1 MSTKHTY
8 LLFLFAVV
16 LFGYVIWDNKGR
28 QITLNSIGKLK
39 AIPINN
45 IDSVN
50 QLILSTNGTKIVLTR
65 NKNEIWK
72 ITEPIQ
78 DRADSNIVTKMLE
91 TITTLKK
98 FEIKEN
104 DTKGKDMGIDDSAVS
119 LEIFQDNEHT
129 GKVTFGD
136 ETGLSGT
143 VYANWSSNKVNDSFF
158 CWAEA
163 RNEID
168 ISFDKLRDPQL
179 VKSLIEEIQE
189 IEVSDETG
197 ASLSVIRKSEKSDWI
212 IDKPLNTGTDSKRI
226 NEWLSNIVN
235 LTSQNFID
243 NSESITASYFNSIYK
258 SIKVKQFDDDEFMI
272 IDFAKSDTQNESYVR
287 VTDRPGIIFKAGS
300 EAIKSIDLN
309 PNTIRDKR
317 LIPFNPKSVIAMNIE
332 AKPDY
337 RVNLLQDNNGWQI
350 VENSSKT
357 KADRQRIY
365 KILESLA
372 SEKVEEFVADAAGN
386 LEPWGLNQPTLKIS
400 LKLVGIDPKKPKKDD
415 GSPNLIDINKEL
427 LVKGQLSEN
436 QDIVQYFATIKGSGS
451 VARLSPAFPS
461 IIPIRTL
468 DYKELYLWPPFNISS
483 IKKIITTNP
492 PQIPL
497 ELNYKFETN
506 QWTASIAEENISQK
520 IDQAQ
525 ALTLAQQLSLP
536 VRATQWLSKN
546 TGDAEI
552 ELLKPTRRV
561 EFILVDSNNTE
572 IKYKIEIAPVNR
584 DGNNLLYYA
593 RINDSTEICFIDKE
607 NFDVLNSQIIKDTG
621 EYS

>member
-1 MSTKHTY
+1 MSTKYTY
-8 LLFLFAVV
+8 ILFLFAVV
-16 LFGYVIWDNKGR
+16 LFGYVIWDNKER
-28 QITLNSIGKLK
+28 QVTVNSIGKLK
-39 AIPINN
+39 AIPISNA
-45 IDSVN
+45 DAVN
-50 QLILSTNGTKIVLTR
+50 KLILSTNGTKIVLAR
-65 NKNEIWK
+65 NNDKIWE

-98 FEIKEN
+98 FEIKED
-104 DTKGKDMGIDDSAVS
+104 DTQGKDMGIDDGAVS
-119 LEIFQDNEHT
+119 LEIFQNNEYT

-143 VYANWSSNKVNDSFF
+143 VYANWSSDKVNDSFF

-197 ASLSVIRKSEKSDWI
+197 SSLSVIRKSEKSDWI

-258 SIKVKQFDDDEFMI
+258 SIKVKRFDNDEFII
-272 IDFAKSDTQNESYVR
+272 IDFAKSDIQNESYVR
-287 VTDRPGIIFKAGS
+287 VTDRPGIIFKTGS

-337 RVNLLQDNNGWQI
+337 KVNLLQDNNGWQI

-365 KILESLA
+365 KILESLS

-400 LKLVGIDPKKPKKDD
+400 LKLIGIDPKKPKKDD
-415 GSPNLIDINKEL
+415 GSPNLIDISKEL

-461 IIPIRTL
+461 IIPIRPL

-483 IKKIITTNP
+483 VKKIITTNP

-497 ELNYKFETN
+497 ELNYEFETN
-506 QWTASIAEENISQK
+506 QWTASIAEESVSQK
-520 IDQAQ
+520 IDQTQ

-561 EFILVDSNNTE
+561 EFILIDLNNTE

-584 DGNNLLYYA
+584 DGNSLLYYA
-593 RINDSTEICFIDKE
+593 RINDSKEICFIDKE

-621 EYS
+621 E

>member
-1 MSTKHTY
+1 MSTKYTY
-8 LLFLFAVV
+8 ILFLFAVV
-16 LFGYVIWDNKGR
+16 LFGYVIWDNKER
-28 QITLNSIGKLK
+28 QITVNSIGKLK
-39 AIPINN
+39 AIPISNA
-45 IDSVN
+45 DAVN
-50 QLILSTNGTKIVLTR
+50 KLILSTNGTKIVLAR
-65 NKNEIWK
+65 NNDKIWE

-98 FEIKEN
+98 FEIKED
-104 DTKGKDMGIDDSAVS
+104 DTQGKDMGIDDAAVS
-119 LEIFQDNEHT
+119 LEIFQNNEYT

-143 VYANWSSNKVNDSFF
+143 VYANWSSDKVNDSFF
-158 CWAEA
+158 CWADA

-197 ASLSVIRKSEKSDWI
+197 SSLRVIRKSEKSDWI

-258 SIKVKQFDDDEFMI
+258 SIKVKRFDNDEFII
-272 IDFAKSDTQNESYVR
+272 IDFAKSDIQNESYVR
-287 VTDRPGIIFKAGS
+287 VTDRPGIIFKTGS
-300 EAIKSIDLN
+300 EAIKSINLN

-337 RVNLLQDNNGWQI
+337 KVNLLQDNNGWQI

-365 KILESLA
+365 KILESLS

-400 LKLVGIDPKKPKKDD
+400 LKLIGIDPKKPKKDD
-415 GSPNLIDINKEL
+415 GSPNLIDISKEL

-461 IIPIRTL
+461 IIPIRPL

-483 IKKIITTNP
+483 VKKIITTNP

-497 ELNYKFETN
+497 ELNYEFETN
-506 QWTASIAEENISQK
+506 QWTASIAEENVSQK
-520 IDQAQ
+520 IDQTQ
-525 ALTLAQQLSLP
+525 TLTLAQQLSLP

-552 ELLKPTRRV
+552 ELLKPIRRV
-561 EFILVDSNNTE
+561 EFILIDSNNTE

-593 RINDSTEICFIDKE
+593 RINDSKEICFIDKE

-621 EYS
+621 E

>member
-1 MSTKHTY
+1 MSTKYTY
-8 LLFLFAVV
+8 ILFLFAVV
-16 LFGYVIWDNKGR
+16 LFGYVIWDNKER
-28 QITLNSIGKLK
+28 QITVNSIGKLK
-39 AIPINN
+39 AIPISNA
-45 IDSVN
+45 DAVN
-50 QLILSTNGTKIVLTR
+50 KLILSTNGTKIVLAR
-65 NKNEIWK
+65 NNDKIWE

-91 TITTLKK
+91 AITTLKK
-98 FEIKEN
+98 FEIKED
-104 DTKGKDMGIDDSAVS
+104 DTQGKDMGIDDAAVS
-119 LEIFQDNEHT
+119 LEIFQNNEYT

-143 VYANWSSNKVNDSFF
+143 VYANWSSDKVNDSFF
-158 CWAEA
+158 CWADA

-197 ASLSVIRKSEKSDWI
+197 SSLSVIRKSEKSDWI

-258 SIKVKQFDDDEFMI
+258 SIKVKRFDNDEFII
-272 IDFAKSDTQNESYVR
+272 IDFAKSDIQNESYVR
-287 VTDRPGIIFKAGS
+287 VTDRPGIIFKTGS

-337 RVNLLQDNNGWQI
+337 KVNLLQDNNGWQI

-365 KILESLA
+365 KILESLS

-400 LKLVGIDPKKPKKDD
+400 LKLIGIDPKKPKKDD
-415 GSPNLIDINKEL
+415 GSPNLIDISKEL

-461 IIPIRTL
+461 IIPIRPL

-483 IKKIITTNP
+483 VKKIITTNP

-497 ELNYKFETN
+497 ELNYEFETN
-506 QWTASIAEENISQK
+506 KWTASIAEENVSQK
-520 IDQAQ
+520 IDQTQ

-552 ELLKPTRRV
+552 ELLKPIRRV
-561 EFILVDSNNTE
+561 EFILIDSNNTE

-593 RINDSTEICFIDKE
+593 RINDSKEICFIDKE

-621 EYS
+621 E

>member
-1 MSTKHTY
+1 MSTKYTY
-8 LLFLFAVV
+8 ILFLFAVV
-16 LFGYVIWDNKGR
+16 LFGYVIWDNKER
-28 QITLNSIGKLK
+28 QITVNSIGKLK
-39 AIPINN
+39 AIPISNA
-45 IDSVN
+45 DAVN
-50 QLILSTNGTKIVLTR
+50 KLILSTNGTKIVLAR
-65 NKNEIWK
+65 NNDEIWE

-78 DRADSNIVTKMLE
+78 DRADSNIVTKILE

-98 FEIKEN
+98 FEIKED
-104 DTKGKDMGIDDSAVS
+104 DTQGKDMGIDDAAVS
-119 LEIFQDNEHT
+119 LEIFQNNEYT

-143 VYANWSSNKVNDSFF
+143 VYANWSSDKVNDSFF
-158 CWAEA
+158 CWADA

-197 ASLSVIRKSEKSDWI
+197 SSLRVIRKSEKSDWI

-258 SIKVKQFDDDEFMI
+258 SIKVKRFDNDEFII
-272 IDFAKSDTQNESYVR
+272 IDFAKSDIQNESYVR
-287 VTDRPGIIFKAGS
+287 VTDRPGIIFKTGS
-300 EAIKSIDLN
+300 ETIKSIDLN

-337 RVNLLQDNNGWQI
+337 KVNLLQDNNGWQI

-365 KILESLA
+365 KILESLS

-400 LKLVGIDPKKPKKDD
+400 LKLIGIDPKKPKKDD
-415 GSPNLIDINKEL
+415 GSPNLIDISKEL

-461 IIPIRTL
+461 IISIRPL

-483 IKKIITTNP
+483 VKKIITTNP

-497 ELNYKFETN
+497 ELNYEFETN
-506 QWTASIAEENISQK
+506 QWTASIAEENVSQK
-520 IDQAQ
+520 IDQTQ
-525 ALTLAQQLSLP
+525 ALKLAQQLSLP

-561 EFILVDSNNTE
+561 EFILIDSNNTE

-584 DGNNLLYYA
+584 DGNNLIYYA
-593 RINDSTEICFIDKE
+593 RINDSKEICFIDKE
-607 NFDVLNSQIIKDTG
+607 NFDMLNSQIIKDTA
-621 EYS
+621 E

>member
-1 MSTKHTY
+1 MSSKHTY

-28 QITLNSIGKLK
+28 QITVNSIGKLK
-39 AIPINN
+39 AIPIDN

-65 NKNEIWK
+65 NKDKIWE

-98 FEIKEN
+98 FEIQED
-104 DTKGKDMGIDDSAVS
+104 DTQGKDMGIDDGAVS
-119 LEIFQDNEHT
+119 LEIFQNNKYT

-168 ISFDKLRDPQL
+168 IPFDKLRDPQL

-197 ASLSVIRKSEKSDWI
+197 ASLSVIRKIEKSDWI

-235 LTSQNFID
+235 LTSQNYID

-258 SIKVKQFDDDEFMI
+258 SIKVKQFDDDEFII
-272 IDFAKSDTQNESYVR
+272 IDFAKSDIQNESYVR

-337 RVNLLQDNNGWQI
+337 KVNLLQDNNGWQI

-497 ELNYKFETN
+497 ELNYEFETN
-506 QWTASIAEENISQK
+506 QWTASIAEENVSQK
-520 IDQAQ
+520 IDQTQ

-552 ELLKPTRRV
+552 ELLKPTRRI
-561 EFILVDSNNTE
+561 EFILSDSSNTE

-593 RINDSTEICFIDKE
+593 RINDSKEICFIDQE
-607 NFDVLNSQIIKDTG
+607 NFNVLNSQIIKDTG
-621 EYS
+621 E

>member
-28 QITLNSIGKLK
+28 QITVNSIGKLK

-65 NKNEIWK
+65 NKDKIWK

-104 DTKGKDMGIDDSAVS
+104 DTKGKDMGIDDGAVS
-119 LEIFQDNEHT
+119 LEIFQDNEYT

-235 LTSQNFID
+235 LTSQNYID

-350 VENSSKT
+350 VENLSKT

-436 QDIVQYFATIKGSGS
+436 QDIVQYFATINGSGS

-461 IIPIRTL
+461 IIPIRIL

-497 ELNYKFETN
+497 ELNYEFETN

-593 RINDSTEICFIDKE
+593 RINDSKEICFIDKE

-621 EYS
+621 E

>member
-1 MSTKHTY
+1 MSSKHTY

-16 LFGYVIWDNKGR
+16 LFGYVIWNNKGR
-28 QITLNSIGKLK
+28 QITVNSIGKLK
-39 AIPINN
+39 AIPIDN

-65 NKNEIWK
+65 NKDKIWEI
-72 ITEPIQ
+72 TDPIQ

-98 FEIKEN
+98 FEIQED
-104 DTKGKDMGIDDSAVS
+104 DTQGKDMGIDDGAVS
-119 LEIFQDNEHT
+119 LEIFQNNKYT

-168 ISFDKLRDPQL
+168 IPFDKLRDPQL

-235 LTSQNFID
+235 LTSQNYID

-258 SIKVKQFDDDEFMI
+258 SIKVKQFDDDEFII
-272 IDFAKSDTQNESYVR
+272 IDFAKSDIQNESYVR

-337 RVNLLQDNNGWQI
+337 KVNLLQDNNGWQI

-497 ELNYKFETN
+497 ELNYEFETN
-506 QWTASIAEENISQK
+506 QWTASIAEENVSQK
-520 IDQAQ
+520 IDQTQ

-552 ELLKPTRRV
+552 ELLKPTRRI
-561 EFILVDSNNTE
+561 EFILSDSSNTE

-593 RINDSTEICFIDKE
+593 RINDSKEICFIDQE
-607 NFDVLNSQIIKDTG
+607 NFNILNSQIIKDTG
-621 EYS
+621 E

>member
-1 MSTKHTY
+1 MSTKYTY
-8 LLFLFAVV
+8 ILFLFAVV
-16 LFGYVIWDNKGR
+16 LFGYVIWDNKER
-28 QITLNSIGKLK
+28 QITVNSIGKLK
-39 AIPINN
+39 AIPISNA
-45 IDSVN
+45 DDVN
-50 QLILSTNGTKIVLTR
+50 KLILSTNGTKIVLAR
-65 NKNEIWK
+65 NNDKIWE

-98 FEIKEN
+98 FEIKED
-104 DTKGKDMGIDDSAVS
+104 DTQGKDMGIDDGAVS
-119 LEIFQDNEHT
+119 LEIFQNNEYT

-143 VYANWSSNKVNDSFF
+143 VYANWSSDKVNDSFF
-158 CWAEA
+158 CWADA

-197 ASLSVIRKSEKSDWI
+197 SSLSVIRKSEKSDWI

-258 SIKVKQFDDDEFMI
+258 SIKVKRFDNDEFII
-272 IDFAKSDTQNESYVR
+272 IDFAKSDIQNESYVR
-287 VTDRPGIIFKAGS
+287 VTDRPGIIFKTGS

-337 RVNLLQDNNGWQI
+337 KVNLLQDNNGWQI

-365 KILESLA
+365 KILESLS

-386 LEPWGLNQPTLKIS
+386 LEPWGLNQPTLKVS
-400 LKLVGIDPKKPKKDD
+400 LKLIGIDPKKPKKDD
-415 GSPNLIDINKEL
+415 GSPNLIDISKEL

-461 IIPIRTL
+461 IIPIRPL

-483 IKKIITTNP
+483 VKKIITTNP

-497 ELNYKFETN
+497 ELNYEFETN
-506 QWTASIAEENISQK
+506 KWTASIAEENVSQK
-520 IDQAQ
+520 IDQTQ

-561 EFILVDSNNTE
+561 EFILIDSNNTE
-572 IKYKIEIAPVNR
+572 IKYKVEISPVNR

-593 RINDSTEICFIDKE
+593 RINDSKEICFIDKE

-621 EYS
+621 E

>member
-1 MSTKHTY
+1 MSTKYTY
-8 LLFLFAVV
+8 ILFLFAVV
-16 LFGYVIWDNKGR
+16 LFGYVIWNNKER
-28 QITLNSIGKLK
+28 QITVNSIGKLR
-39 AIPINN
+39 AIPISNA
-45 IDSVN
+45 DAVN
-50 QLILSTNGTKIVLTR
+50 KLILSTNGTKIVLAR
-65 NKNEIWK
+65 NNDKIWE

-91 TITTLKK
+91 AITTLKK
-98 FEIKEN
+98 FEIKED
-104 DTKGKDMGIDDSAVS
+104 DTQGKDMGIDDAAVS
-119 LEIFQDNEHT
+119 LEIFQNNEYT

-143 VYANWSSNKVNDSFF
+143 VYANWSSDKVNDSFF
-158 CWAEA
+158 CWADA

-197 ASLSVIRKSEKSDWI
+197 SSLSVIRKSEKSDWI

-235 LTSQNFID
+235 LSSQNFID

-258 SIKVKQFDDDEFMI
+258 SIKVKRFDNDEFII
-272 IDFAKSDTQNESYVR
+272 IDFAKSDIQNESYVR
-287 VTDRPGIIFKAGS
+287 VTDRPGIIFKTGS
-300 EAIKSIDLN
+300 EAIRSIDLN

-337 RVNLLQDNNGWQI
+337 KVNLLQDNNGWQI

-365 KILESLA
+365 KILESLS

-386 LEPWGLNQPTLKIS
+386 LEPWGLNQPTLKVS
-400 LKLVGIDPKKPKKDD
+400 LKLIGIDPKKPKKDD
-415 GSPNLIDINKEL
+415 GSPNLIDISKEL

-436 QDIVQYFATIKGSGS
+436 QDVVQYFATIKGSGS

-461 IIPIRTL
+461 IIPIRPL

-483 IKKIITTNP
+483 VKKIITTNP

-497 ELNYKFETN
+497 ELNYEFETN
-506 QWTASIAEENISQK
+506 QWTASIAEENVSQK
-520 IDQAQ
+520 IDQTQ

-552 ELLKPTRRV
+552 ELLKPIRRV
-561 EFILVDSNNTE
+561 EFILIDSNNTE

-593 RINDSTEICFIDKE
+593 RINDSKEICFIDKE

-621 EYS
+621 E

>member
-1 MSTKHTY
+1 MSTKYTY
-8 LLFLFAVV
+8 ILFLFAVV
-16 LFGYVIWDNKGR
+16 LFGYVIWDNKER
-28 QITLNSIGKLK
+28 QITVNSIGKLK
-39 AIPINN
+39 AIPISNA
-45 IDSVN
+45 DAVN
-50 QLILSTNGTKIVLTR
+50 KLILSTNGTKIVLAR
-65 NKNEIWK
+65 NNDKIWE

-91 TITTLKK
+91 TITALKK
-98 FEIKEN
+98 FEIKED
-104 DTKGKDMGIDDSAVS
+104 DTQGKDMGIDDAAVS
-119 LEIFQDNEHT
+119 LEIFQNNEYT

-143 VYANWSSNKVNDSFF
+143 VYANWSSDKVNDSFF
-158 CWAEA
+158 CWADA

-197 ASLSVIRKSEKSDWI
+197 SSLSVIRKSEKSDWI

-258 SIKVKQFDDDEFMI
+258 SIKVKRFDNDEFII
-272 IDFAKSDTQNESYVR
+272 IDFAKSDIQNESYVR
-287 VTDRPGIIFKAGS
+287 VTDRPGIIFKTGS

-337 RVNLLQDNNGWQI
+337 KVNLLQDNNGWQI

-365 KILESLA
+365 KILESLS

-386 LEPWGLNQPTLKIS
+386 LKPWGLNQPTLKVS
-400 LKLVGIDPKKPKKDD
+400 LKLIGIDPKKPKKDD
-415 GSPNLIDINKEL
+415 GSPNLIDISKEL

-436 QDIVQYFATIKGSGS
+436 QDVVQYFATIKGSGS

-461 IIPIRTL
+461 IIPIRPL

-483 IKKIITTNP
+483 VKKIITTNP

-497 ELNYKFETN
+497 ELNYEFETN
-506 QWTASIAEENISQK
+506 QWTASIAEENVSQK
-520 IDQAQ
+520 IDQTQ

-552 ELLKPTRRV
+552 ELLKPIRRV
-561 EFILVDSNNTE
+561 EFILIDSNNTE

-593 RINDSTEICFIDKE
+593 RINDSKEICFIDKE

-621 EYS
+621 E

>member
-28 QITLNSIGKLK
+28 QITVNSIGKLK

-65 NKNEIWK
+65 NKDKIWK

-104 DTKGKDMGIDDSAVS
+104 DTKGKDMGIDDGAVS
-119 LEIFQDNEHT
+119 LEIFQDNEYT

-317 LIPFNPKSVIAMNIE
+317 LIPFNSKSVIAMNIE

-497 ELNYKFETN
+497 ELNYEFETN

-593 RINDSTEICFIDKE
+593 RINDSKEICFIDKE

-621 EYS
+621 E

>member
-1 MSTKHTY
+1 MSTKYTY
-8 LLFLFAVV
+8 ILFLFAVV
-16 LFGYVIWDNKGR
+16 LFGYVIWNNKER
-28 QITLNSIGKLK
+28 QITVNSIGKLR
-39 AIPINN
+39 AIPISNA
-45 IDSVN
+45 DAVN
-50 QLILSTNGTKIVLTR
+50 KLILSTNGTKIVLAR
-65 NKNEIWK
+65 NNDKIWE

-91 TITTLKK
+91 AITTLKK
-98 FEIKEN
+98 FEIKED
-104 DTKGKDMGIDDSAVS
+104 DTQGKDMGIDDAAVS
-119 LEIFQDNEHT
+119 LEIFQNNEYT

-143 VYANWSSNKVNDSFF
+143 VYANWSSDKVNDSFF
-158 CWAEA
+158 CWADA

-197 ASLSVIRKSEKSDWI
+197 SSLSVIRKSEKSDWI

-258 SIKVKQFDDDEFMI
+258 SIKVKRFDNDEFII
-272 IDFAKSDTQNESYVR
+272 IDFAKSDIQNESYVR
-287 VTDRPGIIFKAGS
+287 VTDRPGIIFKTGS
-300 EAIKSIDLN
+300 EAIRSIDLN

-337 RVNLLQDNNGWQI
+337 KVNLLQDNNGWQI

-365 KILESLA
+365 KILESLS

-386 LEPWGLNQPTLKIS
+386 LKPWGLNQPTLKVS
-400 LKLVGIDPKKPKKDD
+400 LKLIGIDPKKPKKDD
-415 GSPNLIDINKEL
+415 GSPNLIDISKEL

-436 QDIVQYFATIKGSGS
+436 QDVVQYFATIKGSGS

-461 IIPIRTL
+461 IIPIRPL

-483 IKKIITTNP
+483 VKKIITTNP

-497 ELNYKFETN
+497 ELNYEFETN
-506 QWTASIAEENISQK
+506 QWTASIAEENVSQK
-520 IDQAQ
+520 IDQTQ

-552 ELLKPTRRV
+552 ELLKPIRRV
-561 EFILVDSNNTE
+561 EFILIDSNNTE

-593 RINDSTEICFIDKE
+593 RINDSKEICFIDKE

-621 EYS
+621 E

>member
-1 MSTKHTY
+1 MSTKYTY
-8 LLFLFAVV
+8 ILFLFAVV
-16 LFGYVIWDNKGR
+16 LFGYVIWDNKER
-28 QITLNSIGKLK
+28 QITVNSIGKLK
-39 AIPINN
+39 AIPISNA
-45 IDSVN
+45 DAVN
-50 QLILSTNGTKIVLTR
+50 KLILSTNGTKIVLAR
-65 NKNEIWK
+65 NNDKIWE

-98 FEIKEN
+98 FEIKED
-104 DTKGKDMGIDDSAVS
+104 DTQGKDMGIDDAAVS
-119 LEIFQDNEHT
+119 LEIFQNNEYT

-143 VYANWSSNKVNDSFF
+143 VYANWSSDKVNDSFF
-158 CWAEA
+158 CWADA

-197 ASLSVIRKSEKSDWI
+197 SSLRVIRKSEKSDWI

-258 SIKVKQFDDDEFMI
+258 SIKVKRFDNDEFII
-272 IDFAKSDTQNESYVR
+272 IDFAKSDIQNESYVR
-287 VTDRPGIIFKAGS
+287 ITDRPGIIFKTGS

-337 RVNLLQDNNGWQI
+337 KVNLLQDNNGWQI

-365 KILESLA
+365 KILESLS

-400 LKLVGIDPKKPKKDD
+400 LKLIGIDPKKPKKDD
-415 GSPNLIDINKEL
+415 GSPNLIDISKEL

-436 QDIVQYFATIKGSGS
+436 QDVVQYFATIKGSGS

-461 IIPIRTL
+461 IIPIRPL

-483 IKKIITTNP
+483 VKKIITTNP

-497 ELNYKFETN
+497 ELNYEFETN
-506 QWTASIAEENISQK
+506 QWTASIAEENVSQK
-520 IDQAQ
+520 IDQTQ

-552 ELLKPTRRV
+552 ELLKPIRRV
-561 EFILVDSNNTE
+561 EFILIDSNNTE

-593 RINDSTEICFIDKE
+593 RINDSKEICFIDKE

-621 EYS
+621 E

>member
-1 MSTKHTY
+1 MSSKHTY

-28 QITLNSIGKLK
+28 QITVNSIGKLK
-39 AIPINN
+39 AIPIDN

-50 QLILSTNGTKIVLTR
+50 QLILATNGTKIVLTR
-65 NKNEIWK
+65 NKDKIWK

-78 DRADSNIVTKMLE
+78 DRADSNIVTKILE

-98 FEIKEN
+98 FEIKED
-104 DTKGKDMGIDDSAVS
+104 DTQGKDMGIDDGAVS
-119 LEIFQDNEHT
+119 LEIFQDNEYT

-189 IEVSDETG
+189 IEVSDEAG

-235 LTSQNFID
+235 LTSQNYID

-258 SIKVKQFDDDEFMI
+258 SIKVKQFDDDEFII
-272 IDFAKSDTQNESYVR
+272 IDFAKSDIQNESYVR
-287 VTDRPGIIFKAGS
+287 VTYRPGIIFKAGS

-332 AKPDY
+332 AKPEY
-337 RVNLLQDNNGWQI
+337 KVNLLQDNNGWQI

-497 ELNYKFETN
+497 ELNYEFETN
-506 QWTASIAEENISQK
+506 QWTASIAEENVSQK
-520 IDQAQ
+520 IDQTQ

-552 ELLKPTRRV
+552 ELLKPTRRI
-561 EFILVDSNNTE
+561 EFILSDSSNTE

-593 RINDSTEICFIDKE
+593 RINDSKEICFIDQE
-607 NFDVLNSQIIKDTG
+607 NFNVLNSQIIKDTG
-621 EYS
+621 E

>member
-28 QITLNSIGKLK
+28 QITVNSIGKLK

-65 NKNEIWK
+65 NKDKIWK

-104 DTKGKDMGIDDSAVS
+104 DTKGKDMGIDDGAVS
-119 LEIFQDNEHT
+119 LEIFQDNEYT

-309 PNTIRDKR
+309 PSTIRDKR
-317 LIPFNPKSVIAMNIE
+317 LIPFNPKSVIAINIE

-337 RVNLLQDNNGWQI
+337 KVNLLQDNNGWQI

-372 SEKVEEFVADAAGN
+372 SEKVEKFVADAAGN

-497 ELNYKFETN
+497 ELNYEFETN

-561 EFILVDSNNTE
+561 EFILVDSNNTK

-593 RINDSTEICFIDKE
+593 RINDSKEICFIDKE

-621 EYS
+621 E

>member
-50 QLILSTNGTKIVLTR
+50 QLILSTNGTKIVITR
-65 NKNEIWK
+65 NKNKIWK

-78 DRADSNIVTKMLE
+78 DRADSDIVTKMLE

-104 DTKGKDMGIDDSAVS
+104 DTKGKDMGIDDGAVS
-119 LEIFQDNEHT
+119 LEIFQDNEYT

-197 ASLSVIRKSEKSDWI
+197 ASLSVIRESEKSDWI

-497 ELNYKFETN
+497 ELNYEFETN
-506 QWTASIAEENISQK
+506 QWTASIAEENVSQK

-572 IKYKIEIAPVNR
+572 IKYKIEIAPINR

-621 EYS
+621 E

>member
-28 QITLNSIGKLK
+28 QITVNSIGKLK

-50 QLILSTNGTKIVLTR
+50 QLILSTNGTKIVITR
-65 NKNEIWK
+65 NKDKIWK

-104 DTKGKDMGIDDSAVS
+104 DTKGKDMGIDDGAVS
-119 LEIFQDNEHT
+119 LEIFQDNEYT

-365 KILESLA
+365 KILEALA

-497 ELNYKFETN
+497 ELNYEFETN

-552 ELLKPTRRV
+552 ELLKPTRRI
-561 EFILVDSNNTE
+561 EFILSDSSNTE

-593 RINDSTEICFIDKE
+593 RINDSKEICFIDKE

-621 EYS
+621 E

>member
-28 QITLNSIGKLK
+28 QITVNSIGKLK

-50 QLILSTNGTKIVLTR
+50 QLILSTNGIKIVLTR
-65 NKNEIWK
+65 NKDKIWK

-104 DTKGKDMGIDDSAVS
+104 DTKGKDMGIDDGAVS
-119 LEIFQDNEHT
+119 LEIFQDNKYT

-317 LIPFNPKSVIAMNIE
+317 LIPFNSKSVIAMNIE

-497 ELNYKFETN
+497 ELNYEFETN

-561 EFILVDSNNTE
+561 EFILADSNNTE

-593 RINDSTEICFIDKE
+593 RINDSKEICFIDKE

-621 EYS
+621 E

>member
-1 MSTKHTY
+1 MSSKHTY

-16 LFGYVIWDNKGR
+16 LFGYVIWNNKGR
-28 QITLNSIGKLK
+28 QITVNSIGKLK
-39 AIPINN
+39 AIPIDN

-65 NKNEIWK
+65 NKDKIWE

-98 FEIKEN
+98 FEIQED
-104 DTKGKDMGIDDSAVS
+104 DTQGKDMGIDDGAVS
-119 LEIFQDNEHT
+119 LEIFQNNKYT

-168 ISFDKLRDPQL
+168 IPFDKLRDPQL

-197 ASLSVIRKSEKSDWI
+197 ASLSVIRKIEKSDWI

-235 LTSQNFID
+235 LTSQNYID

-258 SIKVKQFDDDEFMI
+258 SIKVKQFDDDEFII
-272 IDFAKSDTQNESYVR
+272 IDFAKSDIQNESYVR

-337 RVNLLQDNNGWQI
+337 KVNLLQDNNGWQI

-497 ELNYKFETN
+497 ELNYEFETN
-506 QWTASIAEENISQK
+506 QWTASIAEENVSQK
-520 IDQAQ
+520 IDQTQ

-552 ELLKPTRRV
+552 ELLKPTRRI
-561 EFILVDSNNTE
+561 EFILSDSSNTE

-593 RINDSTEICFIDKE
+593 RINDSKEICFIDQE
-607 NFDVLNSQIIKDTG
+607 NFNILNSQIIKDTG
-621 EYS
+621 E

>member
-1 MSTKHTY
+1 MSSKHTY

-28 QITLNSIGKLK
+28 QITVNSIGKLK
-39 AIPINN
+39 AIPIDN

-65 NKNEIWK
+65 NKDKIWEI
-72 ITEPIQ
+72 TDPIQ

-98 FEIKEN
+98 FEIQED
-104 DTKGKDMGIDDSAVS
+104 DTQGKDMGIDDGAVS
-119 LEIFQDNEHT
+119 LEIFQNNKYT

-168 ISFDKLRDPQL
+168 IPFDKLRDPQL

-197 ASLSVIRKSEKSDWI
+197 ASLSVIRKIEKSDWI

-235 LTSQNFID
+235 LTSQNYID

-258 SIKVKQFDDDEFMI
+258 SIKVKQFDDDEFII
-272 IDFAKSDTQNESYVR
+272 IDFAKSDIQNESYVR

-337 RVNLLQDNNGWQI
+337 KVNLLQDNNGWQI

-497 ELNYKFETN
+497 ELNYEFETN
-506 QWTASIAEENISQK
+506 QWTASIAEENVSQK
-520 IDQAQ
+520 IDQTQ

-552 ELLKPTRRV
+552 ELLKPTRRI
-561 EFILVDSNNTE
+561 EFILSDSSNTE

-593 RINDSTEICFIDKE
+593 RINDSKEICFIDQE
-607 NFDVLNSQIIKDTG
+607 NFNILNSQIIKDTG
-621 EYS
+621 E

>member
-1 MSTKHTY
+1 MSSKHTY

-28 QITLNSIGKLK
+28 QITVNSIGKLK

-50 QLILSTNGTKIVLTR
+50 QLILSTNGIKIVLTR
-65 NKNEIWK
+65 NKDKIWK

-104 DTKGKDMGIDDSAVS
+104 DTKGKDMGIDDGAVS
-119 LEIFQDNEHT
+119 LEIFQDNKYT

-168 ISFDKLRDPQL
+168 IPFDKLRDPQL

-189 IEVSDETG
+189 IEVSDEAG

-235 LTSQNFID
+235 LTSQNYID

-258 SIKVKQFDDDEFMI
+258 SIKVKQFDDDEFTI
-272 IDFAKSDTQNESYVR
+272 IDFAKSDIQNESYVR

-332 AKPDY
+332 AKPEY
-337 RVNLLQDNNGWQI
+337 KVNLLQDNNGWQI

-436 QDIVQYFATIKGSGS
+436 QDIIQYFATIKGSGS

-506 QWTASIAEENISQK
+506 QWTASIAEENVSQK
-520 IDQAQ
+520 IDQTQ

-552 ELLKPTRRV
+552 ELLKPTRRI
-561 EFILVDSNNTE
+561 EFILSDSSNTE

-593 RINDSTEICFIDKE
+593 RINDSKEICFIDQE
-607 NFDVLNSQIIKDTG
+607 NFNVLNSQIIKDTG
-621 EYS
+621 E

>member
-28 QITLNSIGKLK
+28 QITVNSIGKLK

-65 NKNEIWK
+65 NKDKIWK

-98 FEIKEN
+98 FEIQED
-104 DTKGKDMGIDDSAVS
+104 DTQGKDMGIDDGAVS
-119 LEIFQDNEHT
+119 LEIFQNNKYT

-317 LIPFNPKSVIAMNIE
+317 LIPFNSKSVIAMKIE

-497 ELNYKFETN
+497 ELNYEFETN

-561 EFILVDSNNTE
+561 EFILADSNNTE

-593 RINDSTEICFIDKE
+593 RINDSKEICFIDKE

-621 EYS
+621 E

>member
-1 MSTKHTY
+1 MSSKHTY

-28 QITLNSIGKLK
+28 QITVNSIGKLK

-45 IDSVN
+45 INSVN

-65 NKNEIWK
+65 NKDKIWK

-104 DTKGKDMGIDDSAVS
+104 DTKGKDMGIDDGAVS
-119 LEIFQDNEHT
+119 LEIFQDNEYT

-168 ISFDKLRDPQL
+168 IPFDKLRDPQL

-189 IEVSDETG
+189 IEVSDEAG

-350 VENSSKT
+350 VENLSKT

-400 LKLVGIDPKKPKKDD
+400 LKLIGIDPKKPKKDD

-497 ELNYKFETN
+497 ELNYEFETN

-552 ELLKPTRRV
+552 ELLKPTRRI

-593 RINDSTEICFIDKE
+593 RINDSKEICFIDKE

-621 EYS
+621 E

>member
-50 QLILSTNGTKIVLTR
+50 QLILSTNGTKIVITR
-65 NKNEIWK
+65 NKNKIWK

-78 DRADSNIVTKMLE
+78 DRADSDIVTKMLE

-104 DTKGKDMGIDDSAVS
+104 DTKGKDMGIDDGAVS
-119 LEIFQDNEHT
+119 LEIFQDNEYT

-497 ELNYKFETN
+497 ELNYEFETN
-506 QWTASIAEENISQK
+506 QWTASIAEENVSQK

-593 RINDSTEICFIDKE
+593 RINDSKEICFIDKE

-621 EYS
+621 E

>member
-1 MSTKHTY
+1 MSTKYTY
-8 LLFLFAVV
+8 ILFLFAVV
-16 LFGYVIWDNKGR
+16 LFGYVIWDNKER
-28 QITLNSIGKLK
+28 QITVNSIGKLK
-39 AIPINN
+39 AIPISNA
-45 IDSVN
+45 DAVN
-50 QLILSTNGTKIVLTR
+50 KLILSTNGTKIVLAR
-65 NKNEIWK
+65 NNDKIWE

-98 FEIKEN
+98 FEIKED
-104 DTKGKDMGIDDSAVS
+104 DTQGKDMGIDDAAVS
-119 LEIFQDNEHT
+119 LEIFQNNEYT

-143 VYANWSSNKVNDSFF
+143 VYANWSSDKVNDSFF
-158 CWAEA
+158 CWADA

-197 ASLSVIRKSEKSDWI
+197 SSLRVIRKSEKSDWI

-258 SIKVKQFDDDEFMI
+258 SIKVKRFDNDEFII
-272 IDFAKSDTQNESYVR
+272 IDFAKSDIQNESYVR
-287 VTDRPGIIFKAGS
+287 VTDRPGIIFKTGS
-300 EAIKSIDLN
+300 KAIKSIDLN

-337 RVNLLQDNNGWQI
+337 KVNLLQDNNGWQI

-365 KILESLA
+365 KILESLS

-400 LKLVGIDPKKPKKDD
+400 LKLIGIDPKKPKKDD
-415 GSPNLIDINKEL
+415 GSPNLIDISKEL

-461 IIPIRTL
+461 IIPIRPL

-483 IKKIITTNP
+483 VKKIITTNP

-497 ELNYKFETN
+497 ELNYEFETN
-506 QWTASIAEENISQK
+506 KWTASIAEENVSQK
-520 IDQAQ
+520 IDQTQ

-552 ELLKPTRRV
+552 ELLKPIRRV
-561 EFILVDSNNTE
+561 EFILIDSNNNE

-593 RINDSTEICFIDKE
+593 RINDSKEICFIDKE

-621 EYS
+621 E

>member
-1 MSTKHTY
+1 MSSKHTY

-28 QITLNSIGKLK
+28 QITVNSIGKLK
-39 AIPINN
+39 AIPIDN

-50 QLILSTNGTKIVLTR
+50 QLILATNGTKIVLTR
-65 NKNEIWK
+65 NKDKIWE

-78 DRADSNIVTKMLE
+78 DRADSNIVTKILE

-98 FEIKEN
+98 FEIKED
-104 DTKGKDMGIDDSAVS
+104 DTQGKDMGIDDGAVS
-119 LEIFQDNEHT
+119 LEIFQNNKYT

-168 ISFDKLRDPQL
+168 IPFDKLRDPQL

-189 IEVSDETG
+189 IEVSDEAG

-235 LTSQNFID
+235 LTSQNYID

-258 SIKVKQFDDDEFMI
+258 SIKVKQFDDDEFII
-272 IDFAKSDTQNESYVR
+272 IDFAKSDIQNESYVR

-497 ELNYKFETN
+497 ELNYEFETN
-506 QWTASIAEENISQK
+506 QWTASIAEENVSQK
-520 IDQAQ
+520 IDQTQ

-552 ELLKPTRRV
+552 ELLKPTRRI
-561 EFILVDSNNTE
+561 EFILSDSSNTE

-593 RINDSTEICFIDKE
+593 RINDSKEICFIDKE

-621 EYS
+621 E

>member
-1 MSTKHTY
+1 MSTKYTY
-8 LLFLFAVV
+8 ILFLFAVV
-16 LFGYVIWDNKGR
+16 LFGYVIWDNKER
-28 QITLNSIGKLK
+28 QITVNSIGKLK
-39 AIPINN
+39 AIPISNA
-45 IDSVN
+45 DAVN
-50 QLILSTNGTKIVLTR
+50 KLILSTNGTKIVLAR
-65 NKNEIWK
+65 NNDKIWE

-98 FEIKEN
+98 FEIKED
-104 DTKGKDMGIDDSAVS
+104 DTQGKDMGIDDAAVS
-119 LEIFQDNEHT
+119 LEIFQNNEYT

-143 VYANWSSNKVNDSFF
+143 VYANWSSDKVNDSFF
-158 CWAEA
+158 CWADA

-197 ASLSVIRKSEKSDWI
+197 SSLRVIRKSEKSDWI

-243 NSESITASYFNSIYK
+243 NSESITASYFNSIYR
-258 SIKVKQFDDDEFMI
+258 SIKVKRFDNDEFII
-272 IDFAKSDTQNESYVR
+272 IDFAKSDIQNESYVR
-287 VTDRPGIIFKAGS
+287 VTDRPGIIFKTGS

-337 RVNLLQDNNGWQI
+337 KVNLLQDNNGWQI

-365 KILESLA
+365 KILESLS

-386 LEPWGLNQPTLKIS
+386 LEPWGLNQPTLKVS
-400 LKLVGIDPKKPKKDD
+400 LKLIGIDPKKPKKDD
-415 GSPNLIDINKEL
+415 GSPNLIDISKEL

-436 QDIVQYFATIKGSGS
+436 QDVVQYFATIKGSGS

-461 IIPIRTL
+461 IIPIRPL

-483 IKKIITTNP
+483 VKKIITTNP

-497 ELNYKFETN
+497 ELNYEFETN
-506 QWTASIAEENISQK
+506 QWTASIAEENVSQK
-520 IDQAQ
+520 IDQTQ

-552 ELLKPTRRV
+552 ELLKPIRRV
-561 EFILVDSNNTE
+561 EFILIDSNNTE

-593 RINDSTEICFIDKE
+593 RINDSKEICFIDKE

-621 EYS
+621 E

>member
-1 MSTKHTY
+1 MSSKHTY

-28 QITLNSIGKLK
+28 QITVNSIGKLK
-39 AIPINN
+39 AIPIDN

-65 NKNEIWK
+65 NKDKIWEI
-72 ITEPIQ
+72 TDPIQ

-98 FEIKEN
+98 FEIQED
-104 DTKGKDMGIDDSAVS
+104 DTQGKDMGIDDGAVS
-119 LEIFQDNEHT
+119 LEIFQNNKYT

-168 ISFDKLRDPQL
+168 IPFDKLRDPQL

-235 LTSQNFID
+235 LTSQNYID

-258 SIKVKQFDDDEFMI
+258 SIKVKQFDDDEFII
-272 IDFAKSDTQNESYVR
+272 IDFAKSDIQNESYVR

-337 RVNLLQDNNGWQI
+337 KVNLLQDNNGWQI

-497 ELNYKFETN
+497 ELNYEFETN
-506 QWTASIAEENISQK
+506 QWTASIAEENVSQK
-520 IDQAQ
+520 IDQTQ

-552 ELLKPTRRV
+552 ELLKPTRRI
-561 EFILVDSNNTE
+561 EFILSDSSNTE

-593 RINDSTEICFIDKE
+593 RINDSKEICFIDQE
-607 NFDVLNSQIIKDTG
+607 NFNILNSQIIKDTG
-621 EYS
+621 E

>member
-1 MSTKHTY
+1 MSTKYTY
-8 LLFLFAVV
+8 ILFLFAVV
-16 LFGYVIWDNKGR
+16 LFGYVIWNNKER
-28 QITLNSIGKLK
+28 QITVNSIGKLR
-39 AIPINN
+39 AIPISNA
-45 IDSVN
+45 DAVN
-50 QLILSTNGTKIVLTR
+50 KLILSTNGTKIVLAR
-65 NKNEIWK
+65 NNDKIWE

-91 TITTLKK
+91 AITTLKK
-98 FEIKEN
+98 FEIKED
-104 DTKGKDMGIDDSAVS
+104 DTQGKDMGIDDAAVS
-119 LEIFQDNEHT
+119 LEIFQNNEYT

-143 VYANWSSNKVNDSFF
+143 VYANWSSDKVNDSFF
-158 CWAEA
+158 CWADA

-197 ASLSVIRKSEKSDWI
+197 SSLSVIRKSEKSDWI

-258 SIKVKQFDDDEFMI
+258 SIKVKRFDNDEFII
-272 IDFAKSDTQNESYVR
+272 IDFAKSDIQNESYVR
-287 VTDRPGIIFKAGS
+287 VTDRPGIIFKTGS
-300 EAIKSIDLN
+300 EAIRSIDLN

-337 RVNLLQDNNGWQI
+337 KVNLLQDNNGWQI

-365 KILESLA
+365 KILESLS

-386 LEPWGLNQPTLKIS
+386 LEPWGLNQPTLKVS
-400 LKLVGIDPKKPKKDD
+400 LKLIGIDPKKPKKDD
-415 GSPNLIDINKEL
+415 GSPNLIDISKEL

-436 QDIVQYFATIKGSGS
+436 QDVVQYFATIKGSGS

-461 IIPIRTL
+461 IIPIRPL

-483 IKKIITTNP
+483 VKKIITTNP

-497 ELNYKFETN
+497 ELNYEFETN
-506 QWTASIAEENISQK
+506 QWTASIAEENVSQK
-520 IDQAQ
+520 IDQTQ

-552 ELLKPTRRV
+552 ELLKPIRRV
-561 EFILVDSNNTE
+561 KFILIDSNNTE

-593 RINDSTEICFIDKE
+593 RINDSKEICFIDKE

-621 EYS
+621 E

>member
-28 QITLNSIGKLK
+28 QITVNSIGKLK
-39 AIPINN
+39 AIPIDN

-50 QLILSTNGTKIVLTR
+50 QLILATNGTKIVLTR
-65 NKNEIWK
+65 NKDKIWK

-104 DTKGKDMGIDDSAVS
+104 DTKGKDMGIDDGAVS
-119 LEIFQDNEHT
+119 LEIFQNNKYT

-168 ISFDKLRDPQL
+168 IPFDKLRDPQL

-212 IDKPLNTGTDSKRI
+212 IDKPLNAGTDSKRI

-300 EAIKSIDLN
+300 KAIKSIDLN

-332 AKPDY
+332 AKPEY
-337 RVNLLQDNNGWQI
+337 KVNLLQDNNGWQI

-497 ELNYKFETN
+497 ELNYEFETN
-506 QWTASIAEENISQK
+506 QWTASIAEENVSQK
-520 IDQAQ
+520 IDQTQ

-552 ELLKPTRRV
+552 ELLKPTRRK
-561 EFILVDSNNTE
+561 EFILSDSSNTE

-593 RINDSTEICFIDKE
+593 RINDSKEICFIDQE
-607 NFDVLNSQIIKDTG
+607 NFNVLNSQIIKDTG
-621 EYS
+621 E

>member
-1 MSTKHTY
+1 MSTKYTY
-8 LLFLFAVV
+8 ILFLFAVV
-16 LFGYVIWDNKGR
+16 LFGYVIWNNKER
-28 QITLNSIGKLK
+28 QITVNSIGKLK
-39 AIPINN
+39 ATPIN
-45 IDSVN
+45 DADAVN
-50 QLILSTNGTKIVLTR
+50 KLILSTNGTKIVLAR
-65 NKNEIWK
+65 NNDKIWE

-98 FEIKEN
+98 FEIKED
-104 DTKGKDMGIDDSAVS
+104 DTQGKDMGIDDAAVS
-119 LEIFQDNEHT
+119 LEIFQNNEYT

-143 VYANWSSNKVNDSFF
+143 VYANWSSDKVNDSFF

-168 ISFDKLRDPQL
+168 ISFDKLRDSQL

-197 ASLSVIRKSEKSDWI
+197 SSLSVIRKSEKSDWI

-258 SIKVKQFDDDEFMI
+258 SIKVKRFDNDEFII
-272 IDFAKSDTQNESYVR
+272 IDFAKSDIQNESYVR
-287 VTDRPGIIFKAGS
+287 VTDRPGIIFKTGS

-337 RVNLLQDNNGWQI
+337 KVNLLQDNNGWQI
-350 VENSSKT
+350 VENSTKT

-365 KILESLA
+365 KILESLS

-386 LEPWGLNQPTLKIS
+386 LEPWGLNQPTLKVS
-400 LKLVGIDPKKPKKDD
+400 LKLIGIDPKKPKKDD
-415 GSPNLIDINKEL
+415 GSPNLIDISKEL
-427 LVKGQLSEN
+427 LVKGQLSKN

-461 IIPIRTL
+461 IIPIRPL

-483 IKKIITTNP
+483 VKKIITTNP

-497 ELNYKFETN
+497 ELNYEFETN
-506 QWTASIAEENISQK
+506 QWTASIAEESVSQK
-520 IDQAQ
+520 IDQTQ

-561 EFILVDSNNTE
+561 EFILIDSNNTE

-593 RINDSTEICFIDKE
+593 RINDSKEICFIDKE

-621 EYS
+621 E

>member
-1 MSTKHTY
+1 MSTKYTY
-8 LLFLFAVV
+8 ILFLFAVV
-16 LFGYVIWDNKGR
+16 LFGYVIWDNKER
-28 QITLNSIGKLK
+28 QVTVNSIGKLK
-39 AIPINN
+39 AIPISNA
-45 IDSVN
+45 DAVN
-50 QLILSTNGTKIVLTR
+50 KLILSTNGTKIVLAR
-65 NKNEIWK
+65 NNDKIWE

-98 FEIKEN
+98 FEIKED
-104 DTKGKDMGIDDSAVS
+104 DTQGKDMGIDDGAIS
-119 LEIFQDNEHT
+119 LEIFQNNEYT

-143 VYANWSSNKVNDSFF
+143 VYANWSSDKVNDSFF

-197 ASLSVIRKSEKSDWI
+197 SSLSVIRKSEKSDWI

-258 SIKVKQFDDDEFMI
+258 SIKVKRFDNDEFII
-272 IDFAKSDTQNESYVR
+272 IDFAKSDIQNESYVR
-287 VTDRPGIIFKAGS
+287 VTDRPGIIFKTGS

-337 RVNLLQDNNGWQI
+337 KVNLLQDNNGWQI
-350 VENSSKT
+350 VENSIKT

-365 KILESLA
+365 KILESLS

-386 LEPWGLNQPTLKIS
+386 LEPWGLNQPTLKVS
-400 LKLVGIDPKKPKKDD
+400 LKLIGIDPRKPKKDD
-415 GSPNLIDINKEL
+415 GSPNLIDISKEL

-461 IIPIRTL
+461 IIPIRPL

-483 IKKIITTNP
+483 VKKIITTNP

-497 ELNYKFETN
+497 ELNYEFETN
-506 QWTASIAEENISQK
+506 QWTASIAEESVSQK
-520 IDQAQ
+520 IDQTQ

-552 ELLKPTRRV
+552 ELLKPIRRV
-561 EFILVDSNNTE
+561 EFILIDSNNTE

-593 RINDSTEICFIDKE
+593 RINDSKEICFIDKE

-621 EYS
+621 E

>member
-28 QITLNSIGKLK
+28 QITVNSIGKLK

-65 NKNEIWK
+65 NKDKIWK

-104 DTKGKDMGIDDSAVS
+104 DTKGKDMGIDDGAVS
-119 LEIFQDNEHT
+119 LEIFQDNEYT

-287 VTDRPGIIFKAGS
+287 VTDRPGIIFNAGS

-497 ELNYKFETN
+497 ELNYEFETN

-593 RINDSTEICFIDKE
+593 RINDSKEICFIDKE

-621 EYS
+621 E

>member
-1 MSTKHTY
+1 MSTKYTY
-8 LLFLFAVV
+8 ILFLFAVV
-16 LFGYVIWDNKGR
+16 LFGYVIWDNKER
-28 QITLNSIGKLK
+28 QITVNSIGKLK
-39 AIPINN
+39 AIPISNA
-45 IDSVN
+45 DAVN
-50 QLILSTNGTKIVLTR
+50 KLILSTNGTKIVLAR
-65 NKNEIWK
+65 NNDKIWE

-98 FEIKEN
+98 FEIKED
-104 DTKGKDMGIDDSAVS
+104 DTQGKDMGIDDAAVS
-119 LEIFQDNEHT
+119 LEIFQNNEYT

-143 VYANWSSNKVNDSFF
+143 VYANWSSDKVNDSFF
-158 CWAEA
+158 CWADA

-197 ASLSVIRKSEKSDWI
+197 SSLSVIRKSEKSDWI

-258 SIKVKQFDDDEFMI
+258 SIKVKRFDNDEFII
-272 IDFAKSDTQNESYVR
+272 IDFAKSDIQNESYVR
-287 VTDRPGIIFKAGS
+287 VTDRPGIIFKTGS
-300 EAIKSIDLN
+300 NAIKSIDLN

-337 RVNLLQDNNGWQI
+337 KVNLLQDNNGWQI

-365 KILESLA
+365 KILESLS

-400 LKLVGIDPKKPKKDD
+400 LKLIGIDPKKPKKDD
-415 GSPNLIDINKEL
+415 GSPNLIDISKEL

-461 IIPIRTL
+461 IIPIRPL

-483 IKKIITTNP
+483 VKKIITTNP

-497 ELNYKFETN
+497 ELNYEFETN
-506 QWTASIAEENISQK
+506 QWTASIAEENVSQK
-520 IDQAQ
+520 IDQTQ

-561 EFILVDSNNTE
+561 EFILIDSNNTE

-593 RINDSTEICFIDKE
+593 RINDSKEICFIDKE

-621 EYS
+621 E

>member
-1 MSTKHTY
+1 MSTKYTY
-8 LLFLFAVV
+8 ILFLFAVV
-16 LFGYVIWDNKGR
+16 LFGYVIWDNKER
-28 QITLNSIGKLK
+28 QITVNSIGKLK
-39 AIPINN
+39 AIPISNA
-45 IDSVN
+45 DAVN
-50 QLILSTNGTKIVLTR
+50 KLILSTNGTKIVLAR
-65 NKNEIWK
+65 NNDKIWE

-98 FEIKEN
+98 FEIKED
-104 DTKGKDMGIDDSAVS
+104 DTQGKDMGIDDAAVS
-119 LEIFQDNEHT
+119 LEIFQNNEYT

-143 VYANWSSNKVNDSFF
+143 VYANWSSDKVNDSFF
-158 CWAEA
+158 CWADA

-197 ASLSVIRKSEKSDWI
+197 SSLSVIRKSEKSDWI

-258 SIKVKQFDDDEFMI
+258 SIKVKRFDNDEFII
-272 IDFAKSDTQNESYVR
+272 IDFAKSDIQNESYVR
-287 VTDRPGIIFKAGS
+287 VTDRPGIIFKTGS
-300 EAIKSIDLN
+300 EAIRSIDLN

-337 RVNLLQDNNGWQI
+337 KVNLLQDNNGWQI

-365 KILESLA
+365 KILESLS

-400 LKLVGIDPKKPKKDD
+400 LKLIGIDPKKPKKDD
-415 GSPNLIDINKEL
+415 GSPNLIDISKEL

-461 IIPIRTL
+461 IIPIRPL

-483 IKKIITTNP
+483 VKKIITTNP

-497 ELNYKFETN
+497 ELNYEFETN
-506 QWTASIAEENISQK
+506 QWTASIAEENVSQK
-520 IDQAQ
+520 IDQTQ

-552 ELLKPTRRV
+552 ELLKPIRRV
-561 EFILVDSNNTE
+561 EFILIDSNNTE

-593 RINDSTEICFIDKE
+593 RINDSKEICFIDKE

-621 EYS
+621 E

>member
-1 MSTKHTY
+1 MSTKYTY
-8 LLFLFAVV
+8 ILFLFAVV
-16 LFGYVIWDNKGR
+16 LFGYVIWDNKER
-28 QITLNSIGKLK
+28 QITVNSIGKLK
-39 AIPINN
+39 AIPISNA
-45 IDSVN
+45 DAVN
-50 QLILSTNGTKIVLTR
+50 KLILSTNGTKIVLAR
-65 NKNEIWK
+65 NNDKIWE

-98 FEIKEN
+98 FEIKED
-104 DTKGKDMGIDDSAVS
+104 DTQGKDMGIDDAAVS
-119 LEIFQDNEHT
+119 LEIFQNNEYT

-143 VYANWSSNKVNDSFF
+143 VYANWSSDKVNDSFF
-158 CWAEA
+158 CWADA

-197 ASLSVIRKSEKSDWI
+197 SSLRVIRKSEKSDWI

-258 SIKVKQFDDDEFMI
+258 SIKVKRFDNDEFII
-272 IDFAKSDTQNESYVR
+272 IDFAKSDIQNESYVR
-287 VTDRPGIIFKAGS
+287 VTDRPGIIFKTGS

-337 RVNLLQDNNGWQI
+337 KVNLLQDNNGWQI

-365 KILESLA
+365 KILESLS

-386 LEPWGLNQPTLKIS
+386 LEPWGLNQPTLKVS
-400 LKLVGIDPKKPKKDD
+400 LKLIGIDPKKPKKDD
-415 GSPNLIDINKEL
+415 GSPNLIDISKEL

-436 QDIVQYFATIKGSGS
+436 QDVVQYFATIKGSGS

-461 IIPIRTL
+461 IIPIRPL

-483 IKKIITTNP
+483 VKKIITTNP

-497 ELNYKFETN
+497 ELNYEFETN
-506 QWTASIAEENISQK
+506 QWTASIAEENVSQK
-520 IDQAQ
+520 IDQTQ

-552 ELLKPTRRV
+552 ELLKPIRRV
-561 EFILVDSNNTE
+561 EFILIDSNNTE

-593 RINDSTEICFIDKE
+593 RINDSKEICFIDKE

-621 EYS
+621 E

>member
-1 MSTKHTY
+1 MSTKYTY
-8 LLFLFAVV
+8 ILFLFAVV
-16 LFGYVIWDNKGR
+16 LFGYVIWNNKER
-28 QITLNSIGKLK
+28 QITVNSIGKLK
-39 AIPINN
+39 AIPISNA
-45 IDSVN
+45 DAVN
-50 QLILSTNGTKIVLTR
+50 KLILSTNGTKIVLAR
-65 NKNEIWK
+65 NNDKIWE

-98 FEIKEN
+98 FEIKED
-104 DTKGKDMGIDDSAVS
+104 DTQGKDMGIDDAAVS
-119 LEIFQDNEHT
+119 LEIFQNNEYT

-143 VYANWSSNKVNDSFF
+143 VYANWSSDKVNDSFF

-197 ASLSVIRKSEKSDWI
+197 SSLSVIRKSEKSDWI

-258 SIKVKQFDDDEFMI
+258 SIKVKRFDNDEFII
-272 IDFAKSDTQNESYVR
+272 IDFAKSDIQNESYVR
-287 VTDRPGIIFKAGS
+287 VTDRPGIIFKTGS

-337 RVNLLQDNNGWQI
+337 KVNLLQDNNGWQI

-365 KILESLA
+365 KILESLS

-386 LEPWGLNQPTLKIS
+386 LEPWGLNQPTLKVS
-400 LKLVGIDPKKPKKDD
+400 LKLIGIDPKKPKKDD
-415 GSPNLIDINKEL
+415 GSPNLIDISKEL

-461 IIPIRTL
+461 IIPIRPL

-483 IKKIITTNP
+483 VKKIITTNP

-497 ELNYKFETN
+497 ELNYEFETN
-506 QWTASIAEENISQK
+506 QWTASIAEENVSQK
-520 IDQAQ
+520 IDQTQ

-561 EFILVDSNNTE
+561 EFILIDSNNTE

-593 RINDSTEICFIDKE
+593 RINDSKEICFIDKE

-621 EYS
+621 E

>member
-1 MSTKHTY
+1 MSTKYTY
-8 LLFLFAVV
+8 ILFLFAVV
-16 LFGYVIWDNKGR
+16 LFGYVIWDNKER
-28 QITLNSIGKLK
+28 QITVNSIGKLK
-39 AIPINN
+39 AIPISNA
-45 IDSVN
+45 DAVN
-50 QLILSTNGTKIVLTR
+50 KLILSTNGTKIVLAR
-65 NKNEIWK
+65 NNDKIWE

-98 FEIKEN
+98 FEIKED
-104 DTKGKDMGIDDSAVS
+104 DTQGKDMGIDDAAVS
-119 LEIFQDNEHT
+119 LEIFQNNEYT

-143 VYANWSSNKVNDSFF
+143 VYANWSSDKVNDSFF
-158 CWAEA
+158 CWADA

-197 ASLSVIRKSEKSDWI
+197 SSLRVIRKSEKSDWI

-258 SIKVKQFDDDEFMI
+258 SIKVKRFDNDEFII
-272 IDFAKSDTQNESYVR
+272 IDFAKSDIQNESYVR
-287 VTDRPGIIFKAGS
+287 VTDRPGIIFKTGS

-337 RVNLLQDNNGWQI
+337 KVNLLQDNNGWQI

-365 KILESLA
+365 KILESLS

-400 LKLVGIDPKKPKKDD
+400 LKLIGIDPKKPKKDD
-415 GSPNLIDINKEL
+415 GSPNLIDISKEL

-436 QDIVQYFATIKGSGS
+436 QDVVQYFATIKGSGS

-461 IIPIRTL
+461 IIPIRPL

-483 IKKIITTNP
+483 VKKIITTNP

-497 ELNYKFETN
+497 ELNYEFETN
-506 QWTASIAEENISQK
+506 QWTASIAEENVSQK
-520 IDQAQ
+520 IDQTQ

-561 EFILVDSNNTE
+561 EFILIDSNNTE

-593 RINDSTEICFIDKE
+593 RINDSKEICFIDKE

-621 EYS
+621 E